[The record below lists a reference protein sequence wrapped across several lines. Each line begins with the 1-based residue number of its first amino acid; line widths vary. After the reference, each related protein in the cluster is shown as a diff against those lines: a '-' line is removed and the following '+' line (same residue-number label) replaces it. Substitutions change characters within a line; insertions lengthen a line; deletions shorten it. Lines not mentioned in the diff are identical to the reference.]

1 MDVQTPLKGSELVD
15 CARVNAKFGVAQ
27 AAYYCGYGDRADVFQ
42 QELELACHHM
52 GLHLDTL
59 GELALT
65 EYPATAPEISPQN
78 FNQI

>member
-15 CARVNAKFGVAQ
+15 CARVNAKFGVLQ
-27 AAYYCGYGDRADVFQ
+27 TTYQCGYGDRIDEFQ
-42 QELELACHHM
+42 QELKLACHHM

-59 GELALT
+59 AELALT
-65 EYPATAPEISPQN
+65 EHPATTPEISPQN